1 MDHSAERIIEVT
13 RPKVVLVGGGSYGWS
28 PTLIKDLLLKA
39 GLEQVD
45 YCLLDINL
53 EAAEMLRAYGEK
65 ANGKF
70 GTDCRF
76 TATTDEDEAFDG
88 AGYVVITISTGG
100 LEAMRHD
107 LQIPES
113 YRIYHTVGDT
123 CGPGGWARAVR
134 NIPVFVEM
142 ARKIERLSPEAVVLN
157 YTNPLAVLTGAVCR
171 TTGLR
176 TVGLCHGLFGN
187 YRVLQSMFG
196 LESEEQIRCRSA
208 GVNHF
213 FWMLDLAIDGRPGY
227 PQLRER
233 MAGRSLAQF
242 ISDLCTDGAL
252 SHADTRVASELLDQI
267 GYLTYLG
274 DRHTSEFLPQYLT
287 GTEENLERYKLVRTS
302 VRERMD
308 RAAARKQWIQD
319 VLDGRE
325 ALPDTPSRETA
336 ADIIHSFVN
345 GREFVDVINVPNVG
359 QIENLDPGIVV
370 ETLGVVNALGF
381 TPLSVGPLPDKV
393 LDLTLPHARNQV
405 STLEGMLNQD
415 REQVYEALIHDPL
428 CSHLTYPERLQM
440 GRELLE
446 ANHDLVPA
454 FMLA

>member
-1 MDHSAERIIEVT
+1 MEVT

-76 TATTDEDEAFDG
+76 TATTVEDEAFDG

-171 TTGLR
+171 TTSAR
-176 TVGLCHGLFGN
+176 GN
-187 YRVLQSMFG
+187 SSVF
-196 LESEEQIRCRSA
+196 RSPKTCKNRF
-208 GVNHF
+208 VVPYKK
-213 FWMLDLAIDGRPGY
+213 GRPNSS
-227 PQLRER
+227 ER
-233 MAGRSLAQF
+233 PA
-242 ISDLCTDGAL
+242 I
-252 SHADTRVASELLDQI
+252 
-267 GYLTYLG
+267 
-274 DRHTSEFLPQYLT
+274 
-287 GTEENLERYKLVRTS
+287 RTS
-302 VRERMD
+302 SRSISCR
-308 RAAARKQWIQD
+308 RISPHCTPRTASTSAR
-319 VLDGRE
+319 
-325 ALPDTPSRETA
+325 
-336 ADIIHSFVN
+336 
-345 GREFVDVINVPNVG
+345 
-359 QIENLDPGIVV
+359 
-370 ETLGVVNALGF
+370 
-381 TPLSVGPLPDKV
+381 
-393 LDLTLPHARNQV
+393 
-405 STLEGMLNQD
+405 STG
-415 REQVYEALIHDPL
+415 
-428 CSHLTYPERLQM
+428 
-440 GRELLE
+440 
-446 ANHDLVPA
+446 
-454 FMLA
+454 